1 MASITN
7 PFQSSF
13 QTSRFSSLYL
23 SPNRAT
29 TCHLVLKTR
38 SLTSKATRLAFSP
51 LPESREPPTSV
62 EFSGKT
68 LRFSGWS
75 QLLRRR
81 GSVEFP
87 VVAATAADADG
98 SKSSLSCFFIS
109 ELVRSVWVL
118 RKWSK
123 RNFKKI
129 FSCLF
134 LSTCNFSVT
143 KRDLF

>member
-7 PFQSSF
+7 PFQSSI

-29 TCHLVLKTR
+29 TCHLVLKTG
-38 SLTSKATRLAFSP
+38 SMTSKATRLAFSP
-51 LPESREPPTSV
+51 FPESRGPPTPV
-62 EFSGKT
+62 EFPGKA
-68 LRFSGWS
+68 LRFSGWN

-98 SKSSLSCFFIS
+98 SKSSLSFF
-109 ELVRSVWVL
+109 
-118 RKWSK
+118 
-123 RNFKKI
+123 
-129 FSCLF
+129 LF
-134 LSTCNFSVT
+134 LFSSVNYFT
-143 KRDLF
+143 LRLGAETMELKKKVFLVYFFLHVISQ